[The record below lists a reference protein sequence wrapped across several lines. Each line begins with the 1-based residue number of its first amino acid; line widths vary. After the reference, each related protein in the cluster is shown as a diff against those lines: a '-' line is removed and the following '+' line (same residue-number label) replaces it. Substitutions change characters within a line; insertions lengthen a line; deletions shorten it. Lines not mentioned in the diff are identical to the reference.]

1 MVMSNETSYT
11 PEPQTSGEESTI
23 ELMHGTADTVTTNV
37 VARNVGELRTA
48 LGLGSSGS
56 IAVNGVISSDAT
68 PIRQGL
74 TEDDR
79 DEVVH
84 VPGNKRGGC

>member
-1 MVMSNETSYT
+1 MTMSEEVINA
-11 PEPQTSGEESTI
+11 PEPQTSGDESTI
-23 ELMHGTADTVTTNV
+23 ELMDGTADTVTTNV

-48 LGLGSSGS
+48 LGLTGNV
-56 IAVNGVISSDAT
+56 AVNGVIASDST
-68 PIRQGL
+68 PIRQGA

-84 VPGNKRGGC
+84 VVTNKRGGC